1 MAKQRLRLA
10 FFLTLIILAVEVI
23 GGYLANSL
31 ALTLILVPL
40 WILWEAFGRLQ
51 QPEKVAPLVM
61 FLSAGI
67 GIGVNL
73 FIWRLF

>member
-1 MAKQRLRLA
+1 VRPANASKTFGYRRVG
-10 FFLTLIILAVEVI
+10 ILA
-23 GGYLANSL
+23 
-31 ALTLILVPL
+31 ALVNAVTLILVTL